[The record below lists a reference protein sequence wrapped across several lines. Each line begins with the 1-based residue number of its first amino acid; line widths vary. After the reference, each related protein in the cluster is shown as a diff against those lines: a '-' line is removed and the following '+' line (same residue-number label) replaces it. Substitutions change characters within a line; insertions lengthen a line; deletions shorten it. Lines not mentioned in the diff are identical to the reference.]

1 MKPVFVQTKNVRSFL
16 PFMQLIESRH
26 GCDSIGSL
34 SARAGRGKT
43 KTAKWYATQHGSVY
57 IESIRGW
64 SELWMMQSILLAM
77 GVTTP
82 PLRKKG
88 CFEAIIDISR
98 EQPRTMFLDEAD
110 LIGARLLE
118 TIRDLCKFMMV
129 PWVLIGE
136 ESLPQML
143 GRDRRVWS
151 RQAAALEFGPME
163 SADII
168 ALCKE
173 ATDAGLHMSPQVAAV
188 IQQKTGGD
196 IRLIELAL
204 SNSEPIARANGC
216 KELTEDIAKKAL
228 QRMGIHE
235 RRSF

>member
-1 MKPVFVQTKNVRSFL
+1 MKPVFVQTKNVRSFV

-64 SELWMMQSILLAM
+64 SELWMYQDILKAM
-77 GVTTP
+77 GIIDP
-82 PLRKKG
+82 PQRKKG
-88 CFEAIIDISR
+88 CFEAIVDISR
-98 EQPRTMFLDEAD
+98 ETPRTMFLDEAD
-110 LIGARLLE
+110 LIGLRLLE
-118 TIRDLCKFMMV
+118 SVRDLCKFMMV

-173 ATDAGLHMSPQVAAV
+173 ATDAGLMMTPQVASV

-196 IRLIELAL
+196 IRLIELVL
-204 SNSEPIARANGC
+204 SNSEPMARANSS
-216 KELTEDIAKKAL
+216 KELTEEMAKKAL
-228 QRMGIHE
+228 QRMGVE
-235 RRSF
+235 KRLAA